1 MSGFR
6 SHFVLPAL
14 LVTSASADLVL
25 GTFDTPA
32 ADSVAVKKT
41 YSADAFS
48 NTASKRGLAV
58 GADGALTL
66 TVTLA
71 ADAGKDYSANAG
83 ILVPLNNLWAPT
95 DIRTATAVSFRIK
108 GSGAYNVNFALGSDT
123 YPNADDG
130 VVMVAP
136 VKVTT
141 AWAEKTIAL
150 QPTPALA
157 WLSWMEDEDR
167 FPGGTAASIIM
178 DPADPA
184 YADKAVNVA
193 MTIKQVQF
201 NIDPTWKGATAWT
214 APAAGVTTLSVDDIV
229 MVGMDK
235 HPPVLGKSCSQ
246 GLPSAVFSSN
256 KELMNAAG
264 GYWYAFTD
272 TGAAGLA
279 QGTSSIVLPAEWK
292 KWKVDTALGA
302 VKLVANLTRAATN
315 LYAGFAD
322 VGSNAP
328 DETYLDL
335 TGLAGIGFS
344 IAVPEGAALD
354 KDLVGGVHFK
364 VGKLSVGDSAT
375 HEVVI
380 PASQVIAGTDIC
392 VDVEDLKMPAWMND
406 KDGFKDFTP
415 EDVNKFNWEV
425 KLEDQTGK
433 VTSALNQGFMIGEIK
448 FHGLAAIPD
457 PTPLVPCTPGVD
469 CPISVKGHAVRASF
483 SASYANSILSV
494 KGLEGYKTVDVISL
508 SGARVASFK
517 AGSAT
522 KIRLDRGA
530 YMLVARGE
538 GKKTLSRTL
547 AVAK

>member
-1 MSGFR
+1 MSKLALSLAG
-6 SHFVLPAL
+6 VAL
-14 LVTSASADLVL
+14 LAASASADLVL

-32 ADSVAVKKT
+32 ADSAAVKKV

-48 NTASKRGLAV
+48 NTASKRGLVV

-83 ILVPLNNLWAPT
+83 ILVPLNNLWAPM

-108 GSGAYNVNFALGSDT
+108 GSGAYNVNFALGSDV

-141 AWAEKTIAL
+141 AWAAKSIAL

-157 WLSWMEDEDR
+157 WLSWMEDEVR

-178 DPADPA
+178 NPTDPNYGD
-184 YADKAVNVA
+184 DTKNVA
-193 MTIKQVQF
+193 MAIKQVQF
-201 NIDPTWKGATAWT
+201 NIDPTWKTATTWT
-214 APAAGVTTLSVDDIV
+214 APVAGATTLSVDDIV
-229 MVGMDK
+229 MVGMEK
-235 HPPVLGKSCSQ
+235 YPAVLGVGCAA

-256 KELMNAAG
+256 KEPMNAAG

-279 QGTSSIVLPAEWK
+279 KGTSSIVLPAEWK
-292 KWKVDTALGA
+292 KWKVDTAMAA

-322 VGSNAP
+322 VGSNSP

-335 TGLAGIGFS
+335 TGLASIGF
-344 IAVPEGAALD
+344 ALALPEGATLD
-354 KDLVGGVHFK
+354 KDAVGGVHFK

-392 VDVEDLKMPAWMND
+392 VDIKMLKMPGWMLTKPD
-406 KDGFKDFTP
+406 FKLFSP

-433 VTSALNQGFMIGEIK
+433 VNSALAQGFMVGPIT
-448 FHGLAAIPD
+448 FYGLAAIPD
-457 PTPLVPCTPGVD
+457 ATPLDPT
-469 CPISVKGHAVRASF
+469 SVKGRVARASF

-494 KGLEGYKTVDVISL
+494 KGLEGYKTVDVMSL

>member
-1 MSGFR
+1 MSKLALSLAG
-6 SHFVLPAL
+6 VAL
-14 LVTSASADLVL
+14 LAASASADLVL
-25 GTFDTPA
+25 GTFETPA

-83 ILVPLNNLWAPT
+83 ILVPLNSLWAPM

-108 GSGAYNVNFALGSDT
+108 GSGAYNVNFALGSDV

-141 AWAEKTIAL
+141 AWAAKSIAL

-157 WLSWMEDEDR
+157 WLSWMEDEER

-178 DPADPA
+178 DPTDPN
-184 YADKAVNVA
+184 YGDNTKNVA
-193 MTIKQVQF
+193 MEIKQVQF
-201 NIDPTWKGATAWT
+201 NIDPTWKTATTWT
-214 APAAGVTTLSVDDIV
+214 APAAGATTLSVDDIV
-229 MVGMDK
+229 MVGMEK
-235 HPPVLGKSCSQ
+235 YPAVLGVGCAA

-256 KELMNAAG
+256 KEPMNIAG

-279 QGTSSIVLPAEWK
+279 KGTSSIVLPAEWK
-292 KWKVDTALGA
+292 KWKVDTAMAA

-328 DETYLDL
+328 DDTYLDL
-335 TGLAGIGFS
+335 TGLASIGF
-344 IAVPEGAALD
+344 ALALPEGATLD
-354 KDLVGGVHFK
+354 KDAVGGVHFK

-392 VDVEDLKMPAWMND
+392 VDVEMLKMPGWMLTKPD
-406 KDGFKDFTP
+406 FKLFSP

-433 VTSALNQGFMIGEIK
+433 VNSALAQGFMVGPIT
-448 FHGLAAIPD
+448 FYGLAAVPD
-457 PTPLVPCTPGVD
+457 ATPMDPL
-469 CPISVKGHAVRASF
+469 SVKARVARASF

-494 KGLEGYKTVDVISL
+494 KGLEGYKTVDVMSL